1 MTLTRKTAYTFI
13 ICAAF
18 ALPFASCG
26 RQHNAEQ
33 TVKGFMEANLNEPS
47 SLEQLHFEG
56 MDSTRHITDSAVSAL
71 RKAAQA
77 SAKQYKADINYTT
90 GKASPSTI
98 FIKAT
103 YKSGGKRYAD
113 TYYLDPS
120 LDAVVAFMS
129 RED

>member
-1 MTLTRKTAYTFI
+1 MTLTKKAVNTLI

-18 ALPFASCG
+18 ALLFASCG
-26 RQHNAEQ
+26 QQHNAEQ
-33 TVKGFMEANLNEPS
+33 TVKGFMEANLNDPS

-56 MDSTRHITDSAVSAL
+56 MDSTRHITDSAMFAL
-71 RKAAQA
+71 RKAAQV
-77 SAKQYKADINYTT
+77 SAKQYKSGINYATD
-90 GKASPSTI
+90 KSYPSTI
-98 FIKAT
+98 FIKTT

-120 LDAVVAFMS
+120 LTAVVAFMS